1 MIHELNRKMQKMA
14 IKFMRLSNP
23 KQQST
28 ETERH
33 CVKICSKLITKPES
47 ILLLSPI
54 SQKRYIKSENGEIFI
69 IIDNYVITMVN
80 HQYSYN
86 ITVNDRAHRLISE
99 SFDTEVEK
107 RRLEMETEMTS
118 NVKDSLSEI
127 LKHILYE
134 KL

>member
-1 MIHELNRKMQKMA
+1 MVHELNRKMQKMA

-127 LKHILYE
+127 LKHI
-134 KL
+134 

>member
-127 LKHILYE
+127 LKHI
-134 KL
+134 

>member
-1 MIHELNRKMQKMA
+1 MVHELNRKMQKMA

-33 CVKICSKLITKPES
+33 CVKICSKLIAKPES

-54 SQKRYIKSENGEIFI
+54 SQKRYIRSEDGEIFI

-80 HQYSYN
+80 HKYSYN

-99 SFDTEVEK
+99 SFDAEVEK

-127 LKHILYE
+127 LKHI
-134 KL
+134 

>member
-33 CVKICSKLITKPES
+33 CVKICSKLIAKPES

-54 SQKRYIKSENGEIFI
+54 SQKRYIRSEDGEIFI

-80 HQYSYN
+80 HKYSYN
-86 ITVNDRAHRLISE
+86 ITVNDRAHRIISK

-127 LKHILYE
+127 LKHI
-134 KL
+134 

>member
-1 MIHELNRKMQKMA
+1 MVHELNRKMQKMA

-99 SFDTEVEK
+99 SFDAEVEK

-127 LKHILYE
+127 LKHI
-134 KL
+134 

>member
-99 SFDTEVEK
+99 SFDAEVEK

-127 LKHILYE
+127 LKHI
-134 KL
+134 

>member
-1 MIHELNRKMQKMA
+1 MHQLNRKMQKMA

-28 ETERH
+28 DTERH
-33 CVKICSKLITKPES
+33 CAKICNKLIAKPES

-54 SQKRYIKSENGEIFI
+54 SQKRYIKSENGEVFI

-86 ITVNDRAHRLISE
+86 ITVNDRAHRLIIE
-99 SFDTEVEK
+99 SFDAEVEK
-107 RRLEMETEMTS
+107 RRLSMETEMIS
-118 NVKDSLSEI
+118 NVKNSLSEI
-127 LKHILYE
+127 YKHI
-134 KL
+134 